1 MEKAN
6 YNGVLVE
13 YTGVSVFK
21 ELNDIIVNDSGM
33 VLLHTK
39 DKDILMSVHETK
51 FSVYGYRVDYERYT
65 TDIDIDKTDD
75 MLIIDLI
82 VIILKWLKSMN
93 KIPDL
98 L

>member
-6 YNGVLVE
+6 YNDVLVE

-21 ELNDIIVNDSGM
+21 ELNSIIADDSGL

-39 DKDILMSVHETK
+39 DTDILMNVLDTAVI
-51 FSVYGYRVDYERYT
+51 VYGYRNDIQWHT
-65 TDIDIDKTDD
+65 TNIVVNKTDD
-75 MLIIDLI
+75 LTITHLI
-82 VIILKWLKSMN
+82 VIIIKSLKNMN